1 MYLKTQGLTYLY
13 RGGWGELGRGRSGT
27 VPLSGKPIRKKHL
40 YLVYSRAKL
49 VGDQHYRTTS
59 FFGLQLQRYRGR
71 VKNPIFL
78 RYTVIRLAAYQ
89 AKIIISPLTIENWWC
104 VSIICQSISDILD
117 VHFVYDAFQL
127 KMAIWGELR
136 QGVPVLPAP
145 SQFSQRCPSSPRSRN
160 SYSNPI

>member
-1 MYLKTQGLTYLY
+1 M
-13 RGGWGELGRGRSGT
+13 GRVGPREKWDSPT
-27 VPLSGKPIRKKHL
+27 IWQTDQKKHL

-59 FFGLQLQRYRGR
+59 FSGLQLQRYRGR

>member
-1 MYLKTQGLTYLY
+1 M
-13 RGGWGELGRGRSGT
+13 GRVGPREKWDSPT
-27 VPLSGKPIRKKHL
+27 IWQTDQKKHL

-49 VGDQHYRTTS
+49 VGDQHYRTS
-59 FFGLQLQRYRGR
+59 FFFGLQLQRYRGR

-104 VSIICQSISDILD
+104 VSIICQSISDILV

-127 KMAIWGELR
+127 KMAIWGDLR